1 MRMELREIAEAI
13 GIAKYPAALEEMY
26 QATVQTIDPA
36 CDMDLIKQL
45 QDERNFFGEYYDQ
58 VCEAAALINA
68 DENRSAWV
76 KNAVAYARVNKTA
89 KCRTIPTPK
98 ADGTLVSAMLPVFI
112 LVPLIPDAIEEYRR
126 RGFPEEEIRGFM
138 AGFKGSMRA
147 AHRRLGLPGLDTIYF
162 NWQCLFAKAV
172 IYKAEGLQF
181 ELRQLPA
188 NAAYI
193 KNKQSGKVLTMM
205 NKGMVHRTGL
215 QMLGSA
221 GYEDEEGAFEVSF
234 REDEEN
240 FYGFPCENHLIATSE
255 QVFSK
260 KEWEIFLRPDDDVL
274 SIHIPR
280 GCDMSPEAVDRYFN
294 AGFKIADERY
304 PDYNCKALYGYSWIL
319 DPHLEEMLGEE
330 SKITNFQRRF
340 IKYPPKSDGT
350 AVFMFVFNGRPE
362 NLEDL
367 EETTSLHR
375 KLKKVYLDGGYNHPY
390 AGIIVR

>member
-1 MRMELREIAEAI
+1 MELREIADAI
-13 GIAKYPAALEEMY
+13 GIGKYPAALDEIY
-26 QATVQTIDPA
+26 ATTAQTNEPA
-36 CDMDLIKQL
+36 CDLALIDRLQEQL
-45 QDERNFFGEYYDQ
+45 NFFGEYYDQ
-58 VCEAAALINA
+58 VRETAVQINA
-68 DENRSAWV
+68 DENRSVWI
-76 KNAVAYARVNKTA
+76 KNAVAYARISKTA
-89 KCRTIPTPK
+89 QCRTIPVPK
-98 ADGTLVSAMLPVFI
+98 ADGTQISAMLPVYI
-112 LVPLIPDAIEEYRR
+112 LVPLIQEAMEEYRR
-126 RGFPEEEIRGFM
+126 RGFSEEEIRGYM
-138 AGFKGSMRA
+138 GGFKGSMRA
-147 AHRRLGLPGLDTIYF
+147 AHRRMGLPGLDTIYF

-193 KNKQSGKVLTMM
+193 KNKQTGQVLTMM
-205 NKGMVHRTGL
+205 NKGMVHRSGL

-240 FYGFPCENHLIATSE
+240 FYGYPCENHVIATSE
-255 QVFSK
+255 QTFPK
-260 KEWEIFLRPDDDVL
+260 TQWEIFLRPGDDVL

-280 GCDMSPEAVDRYFN
+280 GCDMSPEAVNRYFA

-319 DPHLEEMLGEE
+319 DPHLEELLGPE
-330 SKITNFQRRF
+330 SKIASFQRRF
-340 IKYPPKSDGT
+340 IKYPPKTDGT
-350 AVFMFVFNGRPE
+350 AAFMFVFNGRPA
-362 NLEDL
+362 NLADL

-375 KLKKVYLDGGYNHPY
+375 KLKQVYLDGGYNHPY

>member
-1 MRMELREIAEAI
+1 MSMELRQIAEAI
-13 GIAKYPAALEEMY
+13 GIAKYPAALDEMY
-26 QATVQTIDPA
+26 VSSTQTDEPA
-36 CDMDLIKQL
+36 CDLALIDRL
-45 QDERNFFGEYYDQ
+45 QEELNFFGEYYDQ
-58 VCEAAALINA
+58 VREMALLINA

-76 KNAVAYARVNKTA
+76 KNAVAYARVSKTA
-89 KCRTIPTPK
+89 QCRTIPVPK
-98 ADGTLVSAMLPVFI
+98 VDGTPVSAMLPVFI
-112 LVPLIPDAIEEYRR
+112 LVPLIPDAMEQYRR
-126 RGFPEEEIRGFM
+126 RGFPEEEIRSLM
-138 AGFKGSMRA
+138 SGFKGSMRNA
-147 AHRRLGLPGLDTIYF
+147 ERRMGLPGLDTVYF

-181 ELRQLPA
+181 ELRQLPG

-193 KNKQSGKVLTMM
+193 KNKKTGKVLTMM

-234 REDEEN
+234 REDDEN
-240 FYGFPCENHLIATSE
+240 FYGYPCDNHRIATAE
-255 QVFSK
+255 QIFSK
-260 KEWEIFLRPDDDVL
+260 QEWEIFLRPGDDVL

-280 GCDMSPEAVDRYFN
+280 GCDMSPEAVDRYFA

-319 DPHLEEMLGEE
+319 DPLLEELLGAE
-330 SKITNFQRRF
+330 SKIADFQRRF

-350 AVFMFVFNGRPE
+350 AAFMFVFNGRPA

-375 KLKKVYLDGGYNHPY
+375 KLKKVYLEGGYNHPY

>member
-1 MRMELREIAEAI
+1 MELREIADAI
-13 GIAKYPAALEEMY
+13 GIAKYPAALDEIY
-26 QATVQTIDPA
+26 ATTAQTNEPA
-36 CDMDLIKQL
+36 CDLALIDRLQEQL
-45 QDERNFFGEYYDQ
+45 NFFGEYYDQ
-58 VCEAAALINA
+58 VRETAVQINA
-68 DENRSAWV
+68 DENRSVWI
-76 KNAVAYARVNKTA
+76 KNAVAYARVSKTA
-89 KCRTIPTPK
+89 QCRTIPVPK
-98 ADGTLVSAMLPVFI
+98 ADGTQISAMLPVYI
-112 LVPLIPDAIEEYRR
+112 LVPLIQEAMEEYRR
-126 RGFPEEEIRGFM
+126 RGFPEDEIRGFM
-138 AGFKGSMRA
+138 SGFKGSMRA
-147 AHRRLGLPGLDTIYF
+147 AHRRMGLPGLDTIYF

-240 FYGFPCENHLIATSE
+240 FYGFPCENHVIATSE

-280 GCDMSPEAVDRYFN
+280 GCDMSPDAVDRYFT

-319 DPHLEEMLGEE
+319 DPHLEELLGAQ
-330 SKITNFQRRF
+330 SKISSFQRRF
-340 IKYPPKSDGT
+340 IKYPPKTDGT
-350 AVFMFVFNGRPE
+350 AAFMFVFNGRPE
-362 NLEDL
+362 KLEDL

-375 KLKKVYLDGGYNHPY
+375 KLKQVYLDGGYNHPY